1 MLKFLIV
8 ARNSESKDDQN
19 MQADGSVGEIDHR
32 LTRRALINNF
42 RRGEISRDTLCDAHP
57 ELLRVARNFGRSTRV
72 KCPICVNDQ
81 LVTVSYVFGPRLPS
95 HGRFI
100 ATRAEVEQF
109 ADRPERFTAYLIEV
123 CRTCSWHHLLKTR
136 VLGGHRKSGK
146 SVISR

>member
-1 MLKFLIV
+1 M
-8 ARNSESKDDQN
+8 ARNYIAN
-19 MQADGSVGEIDHR
+19 NITAVIDHR

-42 RRGEISRDTLCDAHP
+42 RRGEVSRESVCDAHP
-57 ELLRVARNFGRSTRV
+57 ELLRVARNFGRPTRV

-109 ADRPERFTAYLIEV
+109 DRRPESFVAYLIEV
-123 CRTCSWHHLLKTR
+123 CRACSWHHLLKTHS
-136 VLGGHRKSGK
+136 LGGQGK
-146 SVISR
+146 SAVAQ

>member
-1 MLKFLIV
+1 MTRKSQNTTPV
-8 ARNSESKDDQN
+8 TTDVDD
-19 MQADGSVGEIDHR
+19 SVGEIDHR

-42 RRGEISRDTLCDAHP
+42 RRGEVSRDTLCDAHP

-109 ADRPERFTAYLIEV
+109 DLRPERFTAYLIEV

-136 VLGGHRKSGK
+136 VLGGHVKSDK
-146 SVISR
+146 SAIAQ

>member
-1 MLKFLIV
+1 MTRK
-8 ARNSESKDDQN
+8 SQN
-19 MQADGSVGEIDHR
+19 TTQVTADVNDSVGEIDHR

-42 RRGEISRDTLCDAHP
+42 RRGEVSRDTLCDAHP

-109 ADRPERFTAYLIEV
+109 DLRPERFTAYLIEV

-136 VLGGHRKSGK
+136 VLGGHGK
-146 SVISR
+146 SDKSAIAQ

>member
-1 MLKFLIV
+1 M
-8 ARNSESKDDQN
+8 ARKTENRDDEET
-19 MQADGSVGEIDHR
+19 QAENSVGEIDHR

-57 ELLRVARNFGRSTRV
+57 ELLRVARNFGRPTRV

-100 ATRAEVEQF
+100 ATRAEVEEFDFRQ
-109 ADRPERFTAYLIEV
+109 ERFTTYLIEV
-123 CRTCSWHHLLKTR
+123 CRSCSWHHLLKTR
-136 VLGGHRKSGK
+136 VLGGHRKSRK
-146 SVISR
+146 SAISQ

>member
-1 MLKFLIV
+1 MTRK
-8 ARNSESKDDQN
+8 SQN
-19 MQADGSVGEIDHR
+19 TTPVTADMNDSVGEIDHR

-42 RRGEISRDTLCDAHP
+42 RRGEVSRDTLCDAHP

-109 ADRPERFTAYLIEV
+109 DLRPERFTAYLIEV

-136 VLGGHRKSGK
+136 VLGGHGK
-146 SVISR
+146 SYKSAIAQ